1 MSDTQVTTPAPT
13 APAETKRKRGT
24 KAEVGRADNGV
35 LTWKFAH
42 GESRDVDPKDSRFDA
57 VRDAIQSYGFVQK
70 LTDVYSNAADSR
82 EAIEMFDSLLAKLQA
97 GEFSLRKAG
106 EVREEP
112 LEILVEALGR
122 FAIAT
127 GKTFDQSSRE
137 RLTTML
143 AGDKDKRAALR
154 RDPRVAVH
162 IAQVKAERAPA
173 TSGGVLDEILA

>member
-1 MSDTQVTTPAPT
+1 MSDTQVATTLGVPDAP
-13 APAETKRKRGT
+13 KRKRGT
-24 KAEVGRADNGV
+24 KAEVSRADSGV

-42 GESRDVDPKDSRFDA
+42 GDTRDVDPRDSRFDA
-57 VRDAIQSYGFVQK
+57 VREAIQSYGFVQK
-70 LTDVYSNAADSR
+70 LTDVYSGAADSR
-82 EAIEMFDSLLAKLQA
+82 EAVEMFDALLAKLQA

-122 FAIAT
+122 FAIAN
-127 GKTFDQSSRE
+127 GKPFDASHRD
-137 RLTTML
+137 RLTAML
-143 AGDKDKRAALR
+143 KDDKDKRAALR